1 MGENR
6 ITKEEIL
13 KRLLNYFSDEPELSY
28 RLVKAYQSYIRK
40 RIKES
45 FKKKPIQPIQ

>member
-1 MGENR
+1 MGENK
-6 ITKEEIL
+6 ITKDEIV

-28 RLVKAYQSYIRK
+28 RFIKAYQSYIRR

-45 FKKKPIQPIQ
+45 FKKKSVQSL